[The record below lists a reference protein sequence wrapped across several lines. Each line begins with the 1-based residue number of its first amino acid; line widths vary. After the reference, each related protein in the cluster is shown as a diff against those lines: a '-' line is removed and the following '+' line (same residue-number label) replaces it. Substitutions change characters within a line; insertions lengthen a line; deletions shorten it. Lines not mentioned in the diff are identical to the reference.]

1 MSEGTGKEVHAR
13 DWECRDC
20 GLVYCTDE
28 DASWRD
34 LPDFCPECGDTPGF
48 RNRKTGRE
56 LP

>member
-28 DASWRD
+28 AASWRD